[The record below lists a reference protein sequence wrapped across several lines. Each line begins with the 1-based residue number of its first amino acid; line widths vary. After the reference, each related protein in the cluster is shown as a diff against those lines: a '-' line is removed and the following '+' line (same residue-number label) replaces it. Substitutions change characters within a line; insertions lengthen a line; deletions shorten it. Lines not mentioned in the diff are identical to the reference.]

1 MTDQERLDFIETIAP
16 IIQKIGPEY
25 DIKVSSPIIAQ
36 ACLESAYGTSDKAQF
51 HNYFGLKYRPNRVDC
66 SSGIFESSS
75 QEEENG
81 VKTPITTDWFMFD
94 SMEDGVRGYFQFLN
108 SVSNYDN
115 LKGVTDPREYLENIK
130 ADHYATASD
139 YVDNNMR
146 VIESNN
152 LTRFDVV
159 SDDNKEENQEET
171 KMSNSSLV
179 TQVLLSPNCN
189 SPRNKEISKITI
201 HHTAGFATV
210 DQYLRSFA
218 REERQASANYV
229 VKDNEVG
236 LCVEECNRAW
246 TSSSPANDNM
256 AVTIEVGNDGGPE
269 SDWHVSDASLET
281 VIALCV
287 DICKR
292 NGIEALNFT
301 GDASGNLTMHRYFA
315 ATNCPGPYL
324 GSKFPYIAERVNAAL
339 RGEEYTPSEPAHADD
354 PGDKTI
360 DELVAEVIRGEWG
373 NGEDR
378 RANLTAAGYNYAE
391 VQAAVD
397 AYYSTPE
404 EDSTALPPSG
414 NDTDKKT
421 IDEVVAAII
430 RGEYGNGEER
440 RAKLEDEGY
449 NYAIIQAAVN
459 EAINGPQDTGDA
471 EVEDPNKK
479 TLAEI
484 AYAVIRGDYGNGEDR
499 REALEAEGYD
509 YAAVQAK
516 VDALLNGDDTEEA
529 PEESVDEEPADEAP
543 SNDDLTSVAY
553 AVLRGDYGNGDE
565 RRERLEAEGYDYD
578 AVQNIVN
585 SLANGADTVADCR
598 PTVTSDIVD
607 AVIRGDYGNGDERRE
622 RLEAEGYDYDEVQDA
637 VNARY

>member
-1 MTDQERLDFIETIAP
+1 MTDQERLDFIESIAP
-16 IIQKIGPEY
+16 IIQKIGPDY
-25 DIKVSSPIIAQ
+25 GIKVSSPIIAQ
-36 ACLESAYGTSDKAQF
+36 ACLESTYGTSDKAQY

-66 SSGIFESSS
+66 SSGIFESKSE
-75 QEEENG
+75 EEENG
-81 VKTPITTDWFMFD
+81 ERVPITTDWFMFD

-146 VIESNN
+146 VIEEND
-152 LTRFDVV
+152 LTRFDG
-159 SDDNKEENQEET
+159 SNDNKEEKQEEI

-179 TQVLLSPNCN
+179 TQTLLSPNCN
-189 SPRNKEISKITI
+189 SPRNKAISKITI
-201 HHTAGFATV
+201 HHTAGFASV
-210 DQYLRSFA
+210 DEYLRSFA

-229 VKDNEVG
+229 VKDNQVG

-246 TSSSPANDNM
+246 TSSSPSNDNM

-269 SDWHVSDASLET
+269 SDWHVSDESLET

-324 GSKFPYIAERVNAAL
+324 GSKFPYIADRVNAAL
-339 RGEEYTPSEPAHADD
+339 RDEDYVPSVPEHNDES
-354 PGDKTI
+354 GYKCI

-378 RANLTAAGYNYAE
+378 RAALTAAGYNYAE

-397 AYYSTPE
+397 AYYSTPDDE
-404 EDSTALPPSG
+404 SVPLPPTG

-421 IDEVVAAII
+421 IDEVVAAVL

-449 NYAIIQAAVN
+449 SYEVIQNAVN

-471 EVEDPNKK
+471 QPEDPNKM
-479 TLAEI
+479 TLAEV
-484 AYAVIRGDYGNGEDR
+484 AYAVIRGDYGNG
-499 REALEAEGYD
+499 
-509 YAAVQAK
+509 
-516 VDALLNGDDTEEA
+516 
-529 PEESVDEEPADEAP
+529 
-543 SNDDLTSVAY
+543 
-553 AVLRGDYGNGDE
+553 DE
-565 RRERLEAEGYDYD
+565 RREKLEAEGYDYD
-578 AVQNIVN
+578 AVQSIVN
-585 SLANGADTVADCR
+585 YLANGADTVPDAK
-598 PTVTSDIVD
+598 PTVSSELVD

-622 RLEAEGYDYDEVQDA
+622 KLEAEGYDFDEVQAA

>member
-1 MTDQERLDFIETIAP
+1 MTDQERLDFIESIAP

-25 DIKVSSPIIAQ
+25 GIKVSSPIIAQ
-36 ACLESAYGTSDKAQF
+36 ACLESTYGTSDKAQY
-51 HNYFGLKYRPNRVDC
+51 HNYFGLKYRPDRIDC
-66 SSGIFESSS
+66 SSGIFESKSE
-75 QEEENG
+75 EEENG
-81 VKTPITTDWFMFD
+81 ERVPITTDWFMFD

-139 YVDNNMR
+139 YVDNNMK
-146 VIESNN
+146 VIEEND
-152 LTRFDVV
+152 LTRFDG
-159 SDDNKEENQEET
+159 SNDNKEEKQEEI

-179 TQVLLSPNCN
+179 TQTLLSPNCN
-189 SPRNKEISKITI
+189 SPRNKAISKITI
-201 HHTAGFATV
+201 HHTAGFASV
-210 DQYLRSFA
+210 DEYLRSFA

-229 VKDNEVG
+229 VKDNQVG

-246 TSSSPANDNM
+246 TSSSPSNDNM

-269 SDWHVSDASLET
+269 SDWHVSDESLET

-324 GSKFPYIAERVNAAL
+324 GSKFPYIADRVNAAL
-339 RGEEYTPSEPAHADD
+339 RDEDYVPSVPEHNDES
-354 PGDKTI
+354 GDKSI

-378 RANLTAAGYNYAE
+378 RAALTAAGYNYAE

-397 AYYSTPE
+397 AYYSTPDE
-404 EDSTALPPSG
+404 ESVPLPPTG

-421 IDEVVAAII
+421 IDEVVAAVL

-449 NYAIIQAAVN
+449 SYEVIQNAVN

-471 EVEDPNKK
+471 QPEDPNKM
-479 TLAEI
+479 TLAEV
-484 AYAVIRGDYGNGEDR
+484 AYAVIRGDYGNGE
-499 REALEAEGYD
+499 
-509 YAAVQAK
+509 
-516 VDALLNGDDTEEA
+516 
-529 PEESVDEEPADEAP
+529 
-543 SNDDLTSVAY
+543 
-553 AVLRGDYGNGDE
+553 E
-565 RRERLEAEGYDYD
+565 RREKLEAEGYDYD
-578 AVQNIVN
+578 AVQSIVN
-585 SLANGADTVADCR
+585 YLANGADTVPDAK
-598 PTVTSDIVD
+598 PTVSSELVD
-607 AVIRGDYGNGDERRE
+607 AVIRGDYGNGEERRE
-622 RLEAEGYDYDEVQDA
+622 KLEAEGYDFDEVQAA

>member
-1 MTDQERLDFIETIAP
+1 MTDQERLDFIESIAP

-25 DIKVSSPIIAQ
+25 GIKVSSPIIAQ
-36 ACLESAYGTSDKAQF
+36 ACLESTYGTSDKAQY
-51 HNYFGLKYRPNRVDC
+51 HNYFGLKYRPDRVDC
-66 SSGIFESSS
+66 SSGIFESKSE
-75 QEEENG
+75 EEENG
-81 VKTPITTDWFMFD
+81 ERVPITTDWFMFD
-94 SMEDGVRGYFQFLN
+94 SMEDGIRGYFQFLN

-146 VIESNN
+146 VIEENN
-152 LTRFDVV
+152 LTRFDG
-159 SDDNKEENQEET
+159 SNDNKEEKQEEI

-179 TQVLLSPNCN
+179 TQTLLSPNCN
-189 SPRNKEISKITI
+189 SPRNKAISKITI
-201 HHTAGFATV
+201 HHTAGFASV
-210 DQYLRSFA
+210 DEYLRSFA

-229 VKDNEVG
+229 VKDNQVG

-246 TSSSPANDNM
+246 TSSSPSNDNM

-269 SDWHVSDASLET
+269 SDWHVSDESLET

-324 GSKFPYIAERVNAAL
+324 GSKFPYIADRVNAAL
-339 RGEEYTPSEPAHADD
+339 RDEDYVPSVPEHNDES
-354 PGDKTI
+354 GDKSI

-378 RANLTAAGYNYAE
+378 RAALTAAGYNYAE

-397 AYYSTPE
+397 AYYSTPDE
-404 EDSTALPPSG
+404 ESVPLPPTG

-421 IDEVVAAII
+421 IDEVVAAVL

-449 NYAIIQAAVN
+449 SYEVIQNAVN

-471 EVEDPNKK
+471 QPEDPNKM
-479 TLAEI
+479 TLAEV
-484 AYAVIRGDYGNGEDR
+484 AYAVIRGDYGNGDER
-499 REALEAEGYD
+499 REKLEAEGYD
-509 YAAVQAK
+509 YDAVQAK
-516 VDALLNGDDTEEA
+516 VDALLNGESDEEDEA
-529 PEESVDEEPADEAP
+529 PAEEPADEP
-543 SNDDLTSVAY
+543 EESEDLTDDVAY

-565 RRERLEAEGYDYD
+565 RREKLEAEGYDYD
-578 AVQNIVN
+578 AIQSIVN
-585 SLANGADTVADCR
+585 YLANGADTVPDAK
-598 PTVTSDIVD
+598 PTVSSELVD

-622 RLEAEGYDYDEVQDA
+622 KLEAEGYDFDEVQAA